1 MKKTILLFFATL
13 ALLGS
18 VRAQNDSTYI
28 WHLGEYPYYYYCH
41 DWPAAFLGDNVI
53 CTLWYRVNA
62 DDVDEA
68 ATSLGAYSVREYA
81 ELFHTDDSLDVIGI
95 AIGPVWLA
103 SEETVV
109 ITLYDS
115 SMNELAVM
123 DVPADR
129 VGTTQYDEQEVVIRL
144 ISGLNSYI
152 SDRYGSMIFFYELPI
167 KDEIGKI
174 IGDFYIGMR
183 VGNLYKLPTCLFEI
197 DENTVFWPPYMPHDP
212 PYHYDGHQYR
222 LKVGNVWDT
231 LRTSHFM
238 PLLFPIYNPWCKA
251 PNMVTASP
259 LMDGCVDV
267 WWNTDGIPAS
277 WEISLVGNDTTEIYT
292 SSTTSAHICGLY
304 PTETYTL
311 RIRSLCEADDQG
323 QMWSAWSIPIQINHT
338 SVGIS
343 YMEEEPVCSIMPN
356 PAHGSATVQCDDGI
370 RSVELLTVK
379 GERILY
385 QDMAGKQ
392 ACTIDLTGLAKGIYI
407 VQITTPQGTA
417 ARKLAVE

>member
-1 MKKTILLFFATL
+1 MLLVFIV
-13 ALLGS
+13 ALTCTFGA
-18 VRAQNDSTYI
+18 RADNDSTYT
-28 WHLGEYPYYYYCH
+28 WYLGEYPYYYYCH
-41 DWPAAFLGDNVI
+41 DWPAAFLGDNVV
-53 CTLWYRVNA
+53 CQLAGRVNA
-62 DDVDEA
+62 DDVGEA

-103 SEETVV
+103 WEETVV

-129 VGTTQYDEQEVVIRL
+129 VGINQYDEQEVVIRL
-144 ISGLNSYI
+144 IPGFSPYI
-152 SDRYGSMIFFYELPI
+152 TDYPWTYFYELPI
-167 KDEIGKI
+167 KDEIEKI

-183 VGNLYKLPTCLFEI
+183 VGNLYKLPTCLFEL

-238 PLLFPIYNPWCKA
+238 PMLFPIYNPWCKA
-251 PNMVTASP
+251 PDRITVSP
-259 LMDGCVDV
+259 MENGCVDV
-267 WWNTDGIPAS
+267 HWDTDAIPAS
-277 WEISLVGNDTTEIYT
+277 WEVCLMEGPSMTYDTTMY
-292 SSTTSAHICGLY
+292 TTSDTSLHICGLN
-304 PTETYTL
+304 PNVNYTL
-311 RIRSLCEADDQG
+311 RIRSLCISDDESEK
-323 QMWSAWSIPIQINHT
+323 WSAWSVPVKINRQ
-338 SVGIS
+338 SVGIPL
-343 YMEEEPVCSIMPN
+343 MTAEPICSIMPN
-356 PAHGSATVQCDDGI
+356 PAHGSATVRCDEGI

-379 GERILY
+379 GERIQY
-385 QDMAGKQ
+385 QEMAGEQ
-392 ACTIDLTGLAKGIYI
+392 TCTLDLGGLAKGVYI
-407 VQITTPQGTA
+407 VQVTTAQGTA